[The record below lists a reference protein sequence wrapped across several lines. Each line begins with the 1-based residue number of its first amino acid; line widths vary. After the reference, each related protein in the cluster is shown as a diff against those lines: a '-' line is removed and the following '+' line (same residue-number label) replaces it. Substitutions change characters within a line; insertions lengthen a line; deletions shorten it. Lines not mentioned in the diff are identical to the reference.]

1 MNMRTDRS
9 VRHNR
14 RMSNKGAGTRAA
26 IMDAAEGLILE
37 QGFSASSVDRVIE
50 RAGVQKGTFFYHF
63 KSKAGLA
70 QALVERYA
78 QRDAEHL
85 MSTLERADALARDPL
100 QQLFVFIDL
109 LREEAAALTEP
120 FAGCLYAS
128 FLYEA
133 QLFDASTH
141 DTIRGGFQRW
151 RDVLGARIAQVLE
164 RHPPRLPTT
173 PEALVDMSLALF
185 EGAFILSKTLR
196 DPQAIATQL
205 DQFRNYLELLFA
217 PPEAGNASTAG

>member
-1 MNMRTDRS
+1 
-9 VRHNR
+9 
-14 RMSNKGAGTRAA
+14 
-26 IMDAAEGLILE
+26 MDAAEALVLE
-37 QGFSASSVDRVIE
+37 QGFAGSSVERVIA

-63 KSKAGLA
+63 KTKADLA

-78 QRDAEHL
+78 QRDADHL
-85 MSTLERADALARDPL
+85 AGTLARAEALARDPL
-100 QQLFVFIDL
+100 EQLFVFVGL

-133 QLFDASTH
+133 QLFDARTH
-141 DTIRGGFQRW
+141 DTIRAGFQRW
-151 RDVLGARIAQVLE
+151 RDVLGPRLAAIME
-164 RHPPRLPTT
+164 SHPPRLPVS
-173 PEALVDMSLALF
+173 PEALVDMALALF

-196 DPQAIATQL
+196 DPQAIAVQI

-217 PPEAGNASTAG
+217 PDAPAAGPRQPSLNRRDEQHS